1 MTEIKQNG
9 LVILEKDLPENDKLL
24 VILTE
29 RYGKLPVIAKGV
41 KSVKNRHIASC
52 QLFSYASFGLRKR
65 GNYYY
70 ITDSDLIENYYNIRN
85 DIVRLALASY
95 ICDVVN
101 DVTQEGNNDDEIL
114 RLSLNILYAIA
125 NEIKPLNYL
134 KAIFET
140 RLACELG
147 FTPDVSSC
155 SRCGEESSKYLF
167 DIIDG
172 NLLCEKC
179 KNSIIVDTNDI
190 FMERGL
196 NKPVYIV
203 SSSVVKAIEY
213 VCTAKQERILSFI
226 IDELDWLDFC
236 SIAEK
241 FLLNHLERGFYSL
254 DFYKTL
260 IS

>member
-9 LVILEKDLPENDKLL
+9 LVIFEKDLPENDKLL

-41 KSVKNRHIASC
+41 KSVKNRHMASC

-65 GNYYY
+65 GSYYY
-70 ITDSDLIENYYNIRN
+70 ITDSDLIENYYNIRT
-85 DIVRLALASY
+85 DIIKLALASY

-114 RLSLNILYAIA
+114 RLTLNILFAVA
-125 NEIKPLNYL
+125 NEIKPLSSV
-134 KAIFET
+134 KAIFEI
-140 RLACELG
+140 RLASELG
-147 FTPDVSSC
+147 FTPDMDAC
-155 SRCGEESSKYLF
+155 SKCGEESNTYLF
-167 DIIDG
+167 DIING

-179 KNSIIVDTNDI
+179 KNNAVVDTDEI
-190 FMERGL
+190 FTERGL
-196 NKPVYIV
+196 NKPVSIV
-203 SSSVVKAIEY
+203 SCSVVKAIEY
-213 VCTAKQERILSFI
+213 VCLTKQERILSFN
-226 IDELDWLDFC
+226 IDEADWIDF
-236 SIAEK
+236 SNIAEK
-241 FLLNHLERGFYSL
+241 FLLNHLERGYYTL

>member
-101 DVTQEGNNDDEIL
+101 DGIKGNCNG
-114 RLSLNILYAIA
+114 
-125 NEIKPLNYL
+125 K
-134 KAIFET
+134 
-140 RLACELG
+140 
-147 FTPDVSSC
+147 
-155 SRCGEESSKYLF
+155 
-167 DIIDG
+167 
-172 NLLCEKC
+172 
-179 KNSIIVDTNDI
+179 
-190 FMERGL
+190 ER
-196 NKPVYIV
+196 
-203 SSSVVKAIEY
+203 
-213 VCTAKQERILSFI
+213 
-226 IDELDWLDFC
+226 
-236 SIAEK
+236 
-241 FLLNHLERGFYSL
+241 
-254 DFYKTL
+254 
-260 IS
+260 

>member
-101 DVTQEGNNDDEIL
+101 DG
-114 RLSLNILYAIA
+114 
-125 NEIKPLNYL
+125 IKGKL
-134 KAIFET
+134 
-140 RLACELG
+140 
-147 FTPDVSSC
+147 
-155 SRCGEESSKYLF
+155 
-167 DIIDG
+167 
-172 NLLCEKC
+172 
-179 KNSIIVDTNDI
+179 
-190 FMERGL
+190 
-196 NKPVYIV
+196 
-203 SSSVVKAIEY
+203 
-213 VCTAKQERILSFI
+213 
-226 IDELDWLDFC
+226 
-236 SIAEK
+236 
-241 FLLNHLERGFYSL
+241 FLLNEQTQYKFRESLEKVVNKGHGGML
-254 DFYKTL
+254 AIIL
-260 IS
+260 